1 MGDQG
6 QRGERDERG
15 DVALPTTVVGSYPT
29 EGLPPRRAIQ
39 RAVEDQ
45 IAAGID
51 IIADGQVRGD
61 MIAIFARRIP
71 GFRQA
76 ADGVWEVEDA
86 LDQPAEPVTLED
98 FRLARAL
105 AAGRAEVKAVITG
118 PIMLALSCRIAPS
131 APYTGP
137 DDPSLILRL
146 ADFQM
151 REAIALA
158 SAGARVIQVDEPI
171 LTKALGSRVSVELAN
186 AALSDLAAIPGL
198 AMLHVCGDVRAIAS
212 DLLLLPFDV
221 FSIENTRI
229 PNLAAFDLDQLDA
242 VGASFCVGVVDTQ
255 DAAVESAETI
265 GARIYEAQA
274 LVGTERLWLAPDC
287 GLRMLPRDAARAKL
301 GRMAE
306 AAQDARAKL

>member
-1 MGDQG
+1 MSDQG
-6 QRGERDERG
+6 QRGERG
-15 DVALPTTVVGSYPT
+15 DVTLPTTVVGSYPT
-29 EGLPPRRAIQ
+29 DGLPPRRAIQ

-71 GFRQA
+71 GSRQA
-76 ADGVWEVEDA
+76 PDGVWEVEDA

-98 FRLARAL
+98 FRLARTL
-105 AAGRAEVKAVITG
+105 AAARAEVKAVITG
-118 PIMLALSCRIAPS
+118 PITLALSCRIAPG

-151 REAIALA
+151 REAVALA
-158 SAGARVIQVDEPI
+158 SAGARVIQVDEP
-171 LTKALGSRVSVELAN
+171 LLATALGSRVSVELAN

-221 FSIENTRI
+221 FSIENTRVA
-229 PNLAAFDLDQLDA
+229 NLAAFDLDQLDA
-242 VGASFCVGVVDTQ
+242 VGARVCVGAVDTQ
-255 DAAVESAETI
+255 DADVETLETI
-265 GARIYEAQA
+265 GARIAQA
-274 LVGTERLWLAPDC
+274 RALIGTERLWLAPDC
-287 GLRMLPRDAARAKL
+287 GLRLLPRDAARAKL
-301 GRMAE
+301 GRLAE
-306 AAQDARAKL
+306 ATQEARAKL

>member
-1 MGDQG
+1 MG
-6 QRGERDERG
+6 ERG
-15 DVALPTTVVGSYPT
+15 DVKLPTTVIGSYPS
-29 EGLPPRRAIQ
+29 EGLPPRRALQ

-51 IIADGQVRGD
+51 MIADGQVRGD

-76 ADGVWEVEDA
+76 PDGVWEVEDA

-98 FRLARAL
+98 YRLAKEL

-118 PIMLALSCRIAPS
+118 PITLALSCRTVPG
-131 APYTGP
+131 APYIGSA
-137 DDPSLILRL
+137 DPSLIMRL

-158 SAGARVIQVDEPI
+158 SAGARVIQVDEP
-171 LTKALGSRVSVELAN
+171 LLATALGSRVSVELAN
-186 AALSDLAAIPGL
+186 AALSDLAALPGL
-198 AMLHVCGDVRAIAS
+198 AMLHICGDVRAIAS

-229 PNLAAFDLDQLDA
+229 ANLAAFDLDQIDA

-255 DAAVESAETI
+255 DAEVESAETI
-265 GARIYEAQA
+265 GARIAEAQA
-274 LVGTERLWLAPDC
+274 LMGTERLWLAPDC
-287 GLRMLPRDAARAKL
+287 GLRMLPRAAARAKL
-301 GRMAE
+301 GRLAE
-306 AAQDARAKL
+306 ATQEARARV